1 MRSYGKSDIGCV
13 RTENQDTIFYTD
25 QPIGMLRN
33 LYIVADGM
41 GGHNAGAYA
50 SRYVTDKL
58 VENARKSTVWDVVAF
73 LKNVLQQLNYDLL
86 QKGRA
91 EAEYSGMG
99 TTTVAASEKDGTL
112 YVVNVGDSRLYLIRN
127 HEIKQITVDH
137 SYVQELI
144 TAGVIKKEEGINHP
158 NRNVITRAVGA
169 PQSLDVDNF
178 ILPLEDDDYVLLCS
192 DGLHGMLS
200 DEEILQLVTDD
211 TKNLEEK
218 TDLLIDRA
226 KKKGGKDNIA
236 VILIQKESRGEIQ
249 C

>member
-58 VENARKSTVWDVVAF
+58 VENARKSTGWDVVAF

-178 ILPLEDDDYVLLCS
+178 ILPF
-192 DGLHGMLS
+192 HGMLS

>member
-1 MRSYGKSDIGCV
+1 M
-13 RTENQDTIFYTD
+13 
-25 QPIGMLRN
+25 
-33 LYIVADGM
+33 
-41 GGHNAGAYA
+41 
-50 SRYVTDKL
+50 
-58 VENARKSTVWDVVAF
+58 
-73 LKNVLQQLNYDLL
+73 
-86 QKGRA
+86 
-91 EAEYSGMG
+91 
-99 TTTVAASEKDGTL
+99 
-112 YVVNVGDSRLYLIRN
+112 
-127 HEIKQITVDH
+127 
-137 SYVQELI
+137 QELI

>member
-1 MRSYGKSDIGCV
+1 MQSYGKSDIGCV
-13 RTENQDTIFYTD
+13 RTENQDMIFYTD
-25 QPIGMLRN
+25 QPLGMLRN

-58 VENARKSTVWDVVAF
+58 VEHARKSTGWDVVAF
-73 LKNVLQQLNYDLL
+73 LTNVLKQLNYDLL
-86 QKGRA
+86 EKGKR
-91 EAEYSGMG
+91 EADYAGMG
-99 TTTVAASEKDGTL
+99 TTTVAASEKDGIL

-127 HEIKQITVDH
+127 QEVRQITVDH

-144 TAGVIKKEEGINHP
+144 TAGVIDKEEGKNHP
-158 NRNVITRAVGA
+158 NKNVITRAVGA
-169 PQSLDVDNF
+169 PQSLEVDNF
-178 ILPLEDDDYVLLCS
+178 ILPLEEQDYILMCS

-200 DEEILQLVTDD
+200 DEEIKEIVLNE

-218 TDLLIDRA
+218 TNLLIDKA
-226 KKKGGKDNIA
+226 KKRGGKDNIA
-236 VILIQKESRGEIQ
+236 VILMNKESRGEKQ